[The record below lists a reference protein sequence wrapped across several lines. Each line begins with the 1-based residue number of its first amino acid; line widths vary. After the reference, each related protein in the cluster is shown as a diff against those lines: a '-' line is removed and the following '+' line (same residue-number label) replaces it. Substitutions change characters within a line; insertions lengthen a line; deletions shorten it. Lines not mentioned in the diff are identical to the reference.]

1 MKANYIYLKMK
12 NFYEISRVKDVK
24 FSNLKTHSIDYSVT
38 SSPITFQLINYIIKY
53 YFNYFFPK
61 KYNKFKKI

>member
-24 FSNLKTHSIDYSVT
+24 FRILKTHSIDYSVT
-38 SSPITFQLINYIIKY
+38 SSPITF
-53 YFNYFFPK
+53 
-61 KYNKFKKI
+61 